1 MTESPSPSVRALYNR
16 YRPQH
21 FNELVGQHHV
31 VQTLQNAL
39 AQNRLSHAYLFS
51 GERGTGKT
59 TAARLVA
66 KAVNCLTGVQAEPC
80 DTCAHCQAIAAGSF
94 LDLHEFD
101 AASHSSIEQV
111 RQSIANV
118 VHLSPGSARYRVF
131 IIDEVHQLS
140 TAAKDALL
148 KTLEEPPPHVLFVLA
163 TTETHR
169 VPATIR
175 SRTQHLTFRRISQL
189 DLSAR
194 LQTIAEAE
202 GTKIEEAA
210 LEIITRNSGGSLRD
224 AISILDQAI
233 AFSDN
238 TVTGESVNNMLGLTS
253 RDAVVRLAS
262 HMLSGDA
269 ASGLQEVREA
279 VDNGTSPSTLRQQLI
294 DLLRDALILHTSP
307 DANRIRHLTDDES
320 FGLHELTSG
329 TGLPQIVRSLEV
341 LAETDPPGRSS
352 ADATLALELA
362 FARCV
367 LVGDDSLK
375 HSPATAKSEPTN
387 QAATSSPPQQE
398 TSSSKATETSSPSKA
413 PPAHDPAPN
422 DPTHGPTANLST
434 SEIEQRRDKWT
445 SIIFRE
451 SRAIAPY
458 VGEAEVLS
466 FAENV
471 VTLGYRSEFM
481 LDRVERDDAKHL
493 VSKILSQE
501 FGVALKVRNVLHTE
515 ARSERQH
522 KTPVQ
527 QEDDPVVRVAIREY
541 GATPA
546 PNDKM
551 KGE

>member
-367 LVGDDSLK
+367 LVGNDSLK

-398 TSSSKATETSSPSKA
+398 TSSSKATETSTPSKA